1 MQAKEEL
8 QRCPDVVDR
17 LRDPPP
23 DSNQEKNPR
32 KELPQVEGWQQRQSL
47 HKPDY
52 WQNKKKQKRNQRIS
66 HYSQGLHGG
75 EQETLSCN
83 LYLQQYG
90 EIKMHV
96 VSGKGK
102 MEVVV
107 FGWAVRVGQRQR
119 WVGLCFGR

>member
-1 MQAKEEL
+1 MDK
-8 QRCPDVVDR
+8 
-17 LRDPPP
+17 LRDQPP
-23 DSNQEKNPR
+23 DLYQGKKPG
-32 KELPQVEGWQQRQSL
+32 KKLPQVEGWQQRQSL
-47 HKPDY
+47 QIPGY
-52 WQNKKKQKRNQRIS
+52 WQNKEKQRRNQRMS
-66 HYSQGLHGG
+66 HCYQGLRAG

-107 FGWAVRVGQRQR
+107 FGSAVRVGQGQRQR
-119 WVGLCFGR
+119 QRRDGVCFGW